1 MYWLWTTES
10 MFVCLGDIITLTL
23 TEIVKGFP
31 LVLLG
36 VLVDRDHLVI
46 SAACLQETAGTTIAK
61 GGGGHDLTQGTGA
74 ETGRGN
80 ETGIGS
86 GTGTEIGRETGRET
100 GTGRGKET
108 GTGKGNG
115 RGTGKKTRKEREK
128 GMYGRVSVQ

>member
-1 MYWLWTTES
+1 
-10 MFVCLGDIITLTL
+10 MFVFLGDIITLRL

-31 LVLLG
+31 LLLV
-36 VLVDRDHLVI
+36 VLVDLDHLVI
-46 SAACLQETAGTTIAK
+46 NAACPQEIAGTTIAK
-61 GGGGHDLTQGTGA
+61 GGDVHGLTQGTGA

-80 ETGIGS
+80 ETGTGS

-108 GTGKGNG
+108 GTGKEKG
-115 RGTGKKTRKEREK
+115 RGTGTKTRKEREK